1 MRNKIKT
8 VIKLFITFLQIS
20 PITFGGGYAMLPLI
34 EVKIVNQNKWLERED
49 IVEVF
54 TVAQS
59 LPGAIAINS
68 AIFIGYRVAGL
79 IGALFSLLGIL
90 LPTLFIVIAVS
101 FTYYYFIDNPI
112 VQAAFH
118 GIGAAIV
125 ALIVYAA
132 ITITRTMLLNI
143 TSVMIIIFSV
153 GVLLIFPINPIFVLI
168 GGSLLSFVIYQ
179 NKSIKE
185 EFKNEPIRPS
195 DVYYKDS

>member
-1 MRNKIKT
+1 MKNKINT

-20 PITFGGGYAMLPLI
+20 PITFGGGYAMLALI
-34 EVKIVNQNKWLERED
+34 ELKVVNQNKWLKKED
-49 IVEVF
+49 IVEIF

-79 IGALFSLLGIL
+79 VGALFSLLGIL
-90 LPTLFIVIAVS
+90 LPTLFIVLAVS
-101 FTYYYFIDNPI
+101 FTYYLFIDNPV

-118 GIGAAIV
+118 GIGAAIA

-132 ITITRTMLLNI
+132 FTIIRTIKLTF
-143 TSVMIIIFSV
+143 TSVMISLV
-153 GVLLIFPINPIFVLI
+153 SLSVLLIFPINPIFVLI
-168 GGSLLSFVIYQ
+168 GGSLVSLLIYQ

-185 EFKNEPIRPS
+185 EVKHEHSGPS
-195 DVYYKDS
+195 NVYYKDS